1 MAKAAEYGNAH
12 FTSILYADLWAMD
25 QVNTEEAQSDP
36 MMLNIMKGVYILKIV
51 SCYFEI
57 QYFIQAYMSLGEESA
72 VTSFLDPIANRS
84 MYLHFNQSWNRI
96 FLEQDAQGYADQS
109 VLLTARENLTS
120 SGLFG
125 LANVLCSESTAKQ
138 YECAWRLS
146 DWSVVDTPQCN
157 EANSFDRSHYKA
169 LRCLQSKDEM
179 GANVA
184 IGQARQQIIDE
195 MRSASLECTHNLYKY
210 LQRLALVQQ
219 IEDFMCV
226 QFQRAAEHVDDRN
239 VFDKWRLQ
247 DQIGCS
253 DFKYKEPILAQRIT
267 IAKAAGLRAKRKLQN
282 TFNVCADIIQSM
294 LLHVAT
300 ESRLEGKFN
309 LAIRYLAVLNT
320 MNTSNE
326 IKVKHLNTTYQILFL
341 C

>member
-1 MAKAAEYGNAH
+1 
-12 FTSILYADLWAMD
+12 
-25 QVNTEEAQSDP
+25 
-36 MMLNIMKGVYILKIV
+36 
-51 SCYFEI
+51 
-57 QYFIQAYMSLGEESA
+57 MSLGEEAA

-84 MYLHFNQSWNRI
+84 MYLQFNQSWNRI
-96 FLEQDAQGYADQS
+96 FLEHDAQSYADRS
-109 VLLTARENLTS
+109 VLLTAKDNLTS

-125 LANVLCSESTAKQ
+125 LANVLSPQSTAQQ

-146 DWSVVDTPQCN
+146 DWSVLDTVQC
-157 EANSFDRSHYKA
+157 EETYTFDRSHYNA

-184 IGQARQQIIDE
+184 IAQARQNIIDE
-195 MRSASLECTHNLYKY
+195 LRTASLECTNNLYSF
-210 LQRLALVQQ
+210 LQRLAMVQQ
-219 IEDFMCV
+219 IDDFMRV
-226 QFQRAAEHVDDRN
+226 QFHRATVEQAVDHN

-267 IAKAAGLRAKRKLQN
+267 IAKSAGLRATRKLQN
-282 TFNVCADIIQSM
+282 TFNVRADILQSM
-294 LLHVAT
+294 VLHVAT
-300 ESRLEGKFN
+300 ESRLEGNTN

-326 IKVKHLNTTYQILFL
+326 IKVNKR
-341 C
+341 